1 MLKLPVA
8 LSVLLALA
16 TPAAAAPVGAD
27 AARCLGGGPALLVA
41 VRGLKSATGRL
52 RVQTYGARPADFLA
66 KGRKMRRI
74 DLPVTATA
82 MEVCIAVPGPGRY
95 AVAVRHDT
103 RANGSDWNDG
113 GGFSRNPRLSIFNYE
128 PKHAQVA
135 IDVGA
140 GVSRVPVI
148 MQYRNGASIG
158 PVRRGG

>member
-8 LSVLLALA
+8 LSALLALA

-27 AARCLGGGPALLVA
+27 AARCLGSGPALLVA

-66 KGRKMRRI
+66 KGRKLRRI

-82 MEVCIAVPGPGRY
+82 MDVCIAVPGPGRY

-113 GGFSRNPRLSIFNYE
+113 GGFSRNPRLSLFNYE
-128 PKHAQVA
+128 PKHSQVV

-140 GVSRVPVI
+140 GVNRVPVL
-148 MQYRNGASIG
+148 MQYRNGVSIG
-158 PVRRGG
+158 PIRREG